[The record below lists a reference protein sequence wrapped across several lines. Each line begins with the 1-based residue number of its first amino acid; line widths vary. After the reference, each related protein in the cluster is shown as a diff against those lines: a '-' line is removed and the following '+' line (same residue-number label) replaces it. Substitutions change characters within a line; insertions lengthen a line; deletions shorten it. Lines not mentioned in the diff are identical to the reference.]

1 MQSRTVENRRSLRVG
16 LLALGICCVCSIC
29 ASAQETPISGVVES
43 IGVFKN
49 GVVVVSERFDVPRA
63 GRYATIAPPAPLHGA
78 FFVESDA
85 LVETTASSAEMEIP
99 LADAS
104 DIDWRRDFQNR
115 WLRVVLPNET
125 EPRTVRVLPTK
136 APELNSLSSIELSAL
151 SSGYRNVAS
160 PTSISQ
166 GVLLE
171 CENGETIWLA
181 NPSSLASVTMAKG
194 DLPATVTRKK
204 ERLIFD
210 VKPIENAKSAT
221 IRLVYLTRGAT
232 WAPQYRIDLKD
243 DKTLEIEQT
252 AILLNEWRDLADV
265 PVELYSGFPQIE
277 YLNTSSPMNPSVSLN
292 AFFSSLNSAG
302 RSDRRFLNG
311 GMAMSQA
318 VVASNSALGGMQSW
332 NNVAASSNDE
342 AAFNEGV
349 DLYAQAVGKKT
360 LAKGDRAAF
369 QVAKESTAYK
379 RVVCWD
385 ILDARADKPNDRQ
398 QLDSY
403 GRTTSSSTSVGRTFT
418 EPWDALLF
426 DNPFKFPI
434 TTGPYSVTSSG
445 RFLGQN
451 TLYWTNSQEEV
462 LAPVTKALSLR
473 AQSLEEERQFNTSP
487 TALPFRETDFDP
499 SLFYEQKLLPQEYR
513 GRAFNIR
520 GVQYRVAV
528 IDATI
533 TLFNQRADETTVR
546 LTRRYGGIVLP
557 DSFEGFDVAPTRK
570 RNTSADVAGYRV
582 TNPQEELIW
591 TTTLKPG
598 EKKTLKFSYQKLV
611 Y

>member
-1 MQSRTVENRRSLRVG
+1 MQFKTAKIGRSLRVF
-16 LLALGICCVCSIC
+16 LSAFGICCVCAIG
-29 ASAQETPISGVVES
+29 ALAQEAPISGVVES
-43 IGVFKN
+43 VGVFKN

-63 GRYATIAPPAPLHGA
+63 GRYATYAPPAPLHGA
-78 FFVESDA
+78 FFIESDA
-85 LVETTASSAEMEIP
+85 LVETTATSAETEIP
-99 LADAS
+99 LVDAT

-115 WLRVVLPNET
+115 WLRVVLPNEE
-125 EPRTVRVLPTK
+125 EPRTVRVLSTK
-136 APELNSLSSIELSAL
+136 ESENDGSIPLLAMNSV
-151 SSGYRNVAS
+151 GYRSVS
-160 PTSISQ
+160 PQAPTNR

-181 NPSSLASVTMAKG
+181 DPSCLASVTIAKG

-210 VKPIENAKSAT
+210 VKPTENAKSAT

-232 WAPQYRIDLKD
+232 WAPQYRIELKD

-252 AILLNEWRDLADV
+252 AILFNEWRDLTDV

-277 YLNTSSPMNPSVSLN
+277 YLNASSPMNPNVSIE

-302 RSDRRFLNG
+302 RSDLRFLNG

-318 VVASNSALGGMQSW
+318 VVMSNAAMGGSQALNDVDGF
-332 NNVAASSNDE
+332 SNAE

-349 DLYAQAVGKKT
+349 DLYAQAIGKKT

-369 QVAKESTAYK
+369 QVAKASASYK

-385 ILDARADKPNDRQ
+385 ILDTRDDSLNDRQ
-398 QLDSY
+398 PNNSY
-403 GRTTSSSTSVGRTFT
+403 ARTTSRATKGGRTFA

-434 TTGPYSVTSSG
+434 TTGPYSVMSSG

-462 LAPVTKALSLR
+462 LAPVTKALSIR
-473 AQSLEEERQFNTSP
+473 ARSTEEERQFNSQGSS
-487 TALPFRETDFDP
+487 LPYRDSEFDQD
-499 SLFYEQKLLPQEYR
+499 LFFAQKLLPKEYQ
-513 GRAFNIR
+513 GRVFNIR
-520 GVQYRVAV
+520 GITYRVAV

-533 TLFNQRADETTVR
+533 ELNNQRSDETTVR
-546 LTRRYGGIVLP
+546 LTRRYGGIAIP
-557 DSFEGFDVAPTRK
+557 DSFEGFDVAPTPK
-570 RNTSADVAGYRV
+570 RNTGVDGNGYRV

-591 TTTLKPG
+591 TTTLQPG

-611 Y
+611 H